1 MAMGVLKANLGTLRL
16 GLSGSGSADLGV
28 LEFELGTR
36 SLGGKAFFGS
46 RLALVFFGSRSA

>member
-28 LEFELGTR
+28 LELELGTL